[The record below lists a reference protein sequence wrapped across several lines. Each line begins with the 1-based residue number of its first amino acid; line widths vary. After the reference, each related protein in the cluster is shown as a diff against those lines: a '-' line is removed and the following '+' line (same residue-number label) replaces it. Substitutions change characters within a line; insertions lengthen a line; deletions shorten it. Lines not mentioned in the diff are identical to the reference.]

1 MAQPGERLVPTSH
14 YTLQTRLAEV
24 VKYWSLDTQIDLLV
38 CILGPLSHS
47 DREKLEQKT
56 RA

>member
-14 YTLQTRLAEV
+14 TLKTRLAEV
-24 VKYWSLDTQIDLLV
+24 VKIWSLDTQIDLLV